1 MTEKAKKIKDELDT
15 VHINRDEFNK
25 LIDDRIAYI
34 YDSLCMRYIIAREKA
49 AQWDAYQ
56 DMKAGKINRDR
67 EFHSD
72 LAKRDEMKFFEIL
85 NDLIGEHK

>member
-1 MTEKAKKIKDELDT
+1 MTEEVKKIKDKLDM
-15 VHINRDEFNK
+15 VHINRDDFNK

-49 AQWDAYQ
+49 ALWDAYQ
-56 DMKAGKINRDR
+56 NTRDGRVNRDR
-67 EFHSD
+67 TFQQQQAE
-72 LAKRDEMKFFEIL
+72 RDVMRFIEIL

>member
-1 MTEKAKKIKDELDT
+1 MTEEVKKIKDKLDM
-15 VHINRDEFNK
+15 VHINRDDFNK

-49 AQWDAYQ
+49 ALWDAYQ
-56 DMKAGKINRDR
+56 NTRDGRVNRDR
-67 EFHSD
+67 TFQQQQAE
-72 LAKRDEMKFFEIL
+72 RDVMKFIEIL

>member
-1 MTEKAKKIKDELDT
+1 MTEEVKKIKDKLDI

-49 AQWDAYQ
+49 ALWDAYQ
-56 DMKAGKINRDR
+56 DMKAGKTNRDR
-67 EFHSD
+67 EFHFD
-72 LAKRDEMKFFEIL
+72 LAKRDEMRFYQIL
-85 NDLIGEHK
+85 DDLIGEHK